1 MRKTRRDYIRQR
13 VSCKVN
19 EGGGGLNAAN
29 RTQPINLLVFLNNV
43 VTSGGRT
50 AVPVTSSPDDRSGAA
65 ALSAVNRS
73 EKSALFA
80 GNSRYRF

>member
-19 EGGGGLNAAN
+19 EGGGLNAAN

-50 AVPVTSSPDDRSGAA
+50 AV
-65 ALSAVNRS
+65 L
-73 EKSALFA
+73 
-80 GNSRYRF
+80 